1 MPGRITVG
9 NVDIVAV
16 LDMVP
21 PAREPNMM
29 FPTTSSQ
36 DWDSHQDC
44 LEEGQLQLYYLHFFL
59 RSQGKVIMVDTGMGP
74 GPHPDRGNRTGDLVN
89 QLKSRGVETGDVD
102 VVAHTHLHGDHVG
115 WNVDYSGSQ
124 PAPTFPKARYLVPR
138 LDWEHF
144 TKPDVIG
151 VRSPGDE
158 QRHSA
163 GRDGCH
169 GPGGQRVRHH
179 RRGEDPIGP
188 RAYAGHM
195 VIVITSQ
202 GEKAMVVGDLLHSKA
217 QVARPDWTAG
227 VDTDKEA
234 SRSNRE
240 RILDDAEAEGFVI
253 AAGPLP
259 SGRPHRQG
267 GALGWEAVLASLMM
281 SLAEAL
287 PNRRIR

>member
-44 LEEGQLQLYYLHFFL
+44 LEEEQLQLYYLHFFL
-59 RSQGKVIMVDTGMGP
+59 RSQGKAIMVDTGLGP
-74 GPHPDRGNRTGDLVN
+74 GPHADRGNRTGDLVN

-151 VRSPGDE
+151 SAPQVTNSVIPLEGMGVMDLVDSEYDITDEVKTLSAPG
-158 QRHSA
+158 HT
-163 GRDGCH
+163 
-169 GPGGQRVRHH
+169 P
-179 RRGEDPIGP
+179 
-188 RAYAGHM
+188 GHM

-253 AAGPLP
+253 AAGHFHPDDHIGKVVRLD
-259 SGRPHRQG
+259 GRRYWQ
-267 GALGWEAVLASLMM
+267 VL
-281 SLAEAL
+281 
-287 PNRRIR
+287 

>member
-59 RSQGKVIMVDTGMGP
+59 RSQGKVIMVDTGLGP
-74 GPHPDRGNRTGDLVN
+74 GPHADRGNRTGDLVN

-151 VRSPGDE
+151 SAPQVTNSVIPLEGMGVMDLVDSEYDITDEVKTLSAPG
-158 QRHSA
+158 HT
-163 GRDGCH
+163 
-169 GPGGQRVRHH
+169 P
-179 RRGEDPIGP
+179 
-188 RAYAGHM
+188 GHM

-253 AAGPLP
+253 AAGHFHPDDHIGKVVRLD
-259 SGRPHRQG
+259 GRRYWQ
-267 GALGWEAVLASLMM
+267 VL
-281 SLAEAL
+281 
-287 PNRRIR
+287 

>member
-151 VRSPGDE
+151 SAPQVTNSVIPLEGMGVMDLVDSEYDITGEVKTLSAPG
-158 QRHSA
+158 HT
-163 GRDGCH
+163 
-169 GPGGQRVRHH
+169 P
-179 RRGEDPIGP
+179 
-188 RAYAGHM
+188 GHM

-253 AAGPLP
+253 AAGHFHPDDHIGKVVRLD
-259 SGRPHRQG
+259 GRRYWQ
-267 GALGWEAVLASLMM
+267 VL
-281 SLAEAL
+281 
-287 PNRRIR
+287 

>member
-29 FPTTSSQ
+29 FTTTSSQ

-151 VRSPGDE
+151 SAPQVTNSVIPLEGMGVMDLVDSEYDITDEVKTLSAPG
-158 QRHSA
+158 HT
-163 GRDGCH
+163 
-169 GPGGQRVRHH
+169 P
-179 RRGEDPIGP
+179 
-188 RAYAGHM
+188 GHM

-217 QVARPDWTAG
+217 QVVRPDWTAG

-253 AAGPLP
+253 AAGHFHPDDHIGKVVRLD
-259 SGRPHRQG
+259 GRRYWQ
-267 GALGWEAVLASLMM
+267 VL
-281 SLAEAL
+281 
-287 PNRRIR
+287 

>member
-59 RSQGKVIMVDTGMGP
+59 RSQGKVIMVDTGLGP
-74 GPHPDRGNRTGDLVN
+74 GPHADRGNRTGDLVN

-144 TKPDVIG
+144 TKPDVIESAPQVTNSVIPLEGMG
-151 VRSPGDE
+151 VMDLVDSEYDITDEVKTLSAPG
-158 QRHSA
+158 HT
-163 GRDGCH
+163 
-169 GPGGQRVRHH
+169 P
-179 RRGEDPIGP
+179 
-188 RAYAGHM
+188 GHM

-253 AAGPLP
+253 AAGHFHPDDHIGKVVRLD
-259 SGRPHRQG
+259 GRRYWQ
-267 GALGWEAVLASLMM
+267 VL
-281 SLAEAL
+281 
-287 PNRRIR
+287 

>member
-29 FPTTSSQ
+29 FTTTSSQ

-102 VVAHTHLHGDHVG
+102 IVAHTHLHGDHVG

-151 VRSPGDE
+151 SAPQVTNSVIPLEGMGVMDLVDSEYDITDEVKTLSAPG
-158 QRHSA
+158 HT
-163 GRDGCH
+163 
-169 GPGGQRVRHH
+169 P
-179 RRGEDPIGP
+179 
-188 RAYAGHM
+188 GHM

-253 AAGPLP
+253 AAGHFHPDDHIGKVVRLD
-259 SGRPHRQG
+259 GRRYWQ
-267 GALGWEAVLASLMM
+267 VL
-281 SLAEAL
+281 
-287 PNRRIR
+287 

>member
-151 VRSPGDE
+151 SAPQVTNSVIPLEGMGVMDLVDSEYDITDEVKTLSAPG
-158 QRHSA
+158 HT
-163 GRDGCH
+163 
-169 GPGGQRVRHH
+169 P
-179 RRGEDPIGP
+179 
-188 RAYAGHM
+188 GHM

-234 SRSNRE
+234 SRSNRK

-253 AAGPLP
+253 AAGHFHPDDHIGKVVRLD
-259 SGRPHRQG
+259 GRRYWQ
-267 GALGWEAVLASLMM
+267 VL
-281 SLAEAL
+281 
-287 PNRRIR
+287 

>member
-29 FPTTSSQ
+29 FTTTSSQ

-89 QLKSRGVETGDVD
+89 QLKNRGVETGDVD

-151 VRSPGDE
+151 SAPQVTNSVIPLEGMGVMDLVDSEYDITDEVKTLSAPG
-158 QRHSA
+158 HT
-163 GRDGCH
+163 
-169 GPGGQRVRHH
+169 P
-179 RRGEDPIGP
+179 
-188 RAYAGHM
+188 GHM

-253 AAGPLP
+253 AAGHFHPDDHIGKVVRLD
-259 SGRPHRQG
+259 GKRYWQ
-267 GALGWEAVLASLMM
+267 VL
-281 SLAEAL
+281 
-287 PNRRIR
+287 

>member
-1 MPGRITVG
+1 MPSRITVG

-36 DWDSHQDC
+36 DWDSYQDC

-89 QLKSRGVETGDVD
+89 QLKSRGVETVDVD

-151 VRSPGDE
+151 SAPQVTNSVMPLEEMGVMDLVDSEYDITDEVKTLSAPG
-158 QRHSA
+158 HT
-163 GRDGCH
+163 
-169 GPGGQRVRHH
+169 P
-179 RRGEDPIGP
+179 
-188 RAYAGHM
+188 GHM

-253 AAGPLP
+253 AAGHFHPDDHIGKVVRLD
-259 SGRPHRQG
+259 GRRYWQ
-267 GALGWEAVLASLMM
+267 VL
-281 SLAEAL
+281 
-287 PNRRIR
+287 

>member
-151 VRSPGDE
+151 SAPQVTNSVIPLEGMGVMDLVDSEYDITDEVKTLSAPG
-158 QRHSA
+158 HT
-163 GRDGCH
+163 
-169 GPGGQRVRHH
+169 P
-179 RRGEDPIGP
+179 
-188 RAYAGHM
+188 GHM
-195 VIVITSQ
+195 VIVVTSQ

-253 AAGPLP
+253 AAGHFHPDDHIGKVVRLD
-259 SGRPHRQG
+259 GRRYWQ
-267 GALGWEAVLASLMM
+267 VL
-281 SLAEAL
+281 
-287 PNRRIR
+287 

>member
-29 FPTTSSQ
+29 FTTTSSQ

-74 GPHPDRGNRTGDLVN
+74 GPHADRGNRTGDLVN

-151 VRSPGDE
+151 SAPQVTNSVIPLEGMGVMDLVDSEYDITDEVKTLSAPG
-158 QRHSA
+158 HT
-163 GRDGCH
+163 
-169 GPGGQRVRHH
+169 P
-179 RRGEDPIGP
+179 
-188 RAYAGHM
+188 GHM

-202 GEKAMVVGDLLHSKA
+202 EEKAMVVGDLLHSKA

-253 AAGPLP
+253 AAGHFHPDDHIGKVVRLD
-259 SGRPHRQG
+259 GRRYWQ
-267 GALGWEAVLASLMM
+267 VL
-281 SLAEAL
+281 
-287 PNRRIR
+287 